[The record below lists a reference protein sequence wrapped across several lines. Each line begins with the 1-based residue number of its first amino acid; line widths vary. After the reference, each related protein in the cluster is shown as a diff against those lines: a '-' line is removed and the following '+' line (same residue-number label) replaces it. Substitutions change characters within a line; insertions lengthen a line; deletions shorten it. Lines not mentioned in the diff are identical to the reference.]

1 MRRLATF
8 VAILLLLTAAAPV
21 LACITASSMSR
32 QESACCRSM
41 HGQCGEM
48 EKMGC
53 CRTEVRTDET
63 PQMPAPF
70 VSAGMQWVLPQ
81 QLVLMVPPPSVPSIA
96 ISSLALPEDYFP
108 PGLLIARITVLR
120 I

>member
-1 MRRLATF
+1 MRRLASF

-21 LACITASSMSR
+21 MACLTNVVMSHE
-32 QESACCRSM
+32 ESACCRAM
-41 HGQCGEM
+41 HGQCGHM

-63 PQMPAPF
+63 PQIAATSPAID
-70 VSAGMQWVLPQ
+70 VQWICVAHLPSLSIQ
-81 QLVLMVPPPSVPSIA
+81 PLSVASIVWR
-96 ISSLALPEDYFP
+96 LPDEHSP
-108 PGLLIARITVLR
+108 PGLLTAKTTVLR